1 MKDMLPVGAVVLLDG
16 AEVPLMIVGYMVKGI
31 DEKEREYMGVPY
43 PIGYTSLDSI
53 RGFNHSDIKEVLF
66 EGYKENIVFNGF
78 MNKLNKNK

>member
-31 DEKEREYMGVPY
+31 DEKERDYMGVPY

-53 RGFNHSDIKEVLF
+53 RGFNHRDIKEVLF
-66 EGYKENIVFNGF
+66 EGYKENVIFNSF

>member
-1 MKDMLPVGAVVLLDG
+1 MNDMLPVGAVVLLDG

-31 DEKEREYMGVPY
+31 DEKERDYMGVPY

>member
-31 DEKEREYMGVPY
+31 DEKERDYMGVPY